1 MTFNINININTAI
14 HFNSNTAIHF
24 NSTTRIVSIIR
35 ALDRQFITAICHITL
50 KHAFITL
57 AFNSLITLTQLVF
70 RVKRNVNCAI
80 IEMVARQHALTV
92 QELYFAAPDCQIQ
105 TSHIHLI
112 IYLILRLLCQ
122 ILYKL
127 NGLSFDMTNLF

>member
-1 MTFNINININTAI
+1 
-14 HFNSNTAIHF
+14 
-24 NSTTRIVSIIR
+24 
-35 ALDRQFITAICHITL
+35 
-50 KHAFITL
+50 
-57 AFNSLITLTQLVF
+57 
-70 RVKRNVNCAI
+70 
-80 IEMVARQHALTV
+80 MVARQHALTV

-127 NGLSFDMTNLF
+127 NGLSFDMTNLFWRAACHSSKMRTRPKYMVLRGTESPSPSYSYIKVPISYLGILRIHNLWILLRQNVTCCRSKILSSWTFSQSKLLPEVTS